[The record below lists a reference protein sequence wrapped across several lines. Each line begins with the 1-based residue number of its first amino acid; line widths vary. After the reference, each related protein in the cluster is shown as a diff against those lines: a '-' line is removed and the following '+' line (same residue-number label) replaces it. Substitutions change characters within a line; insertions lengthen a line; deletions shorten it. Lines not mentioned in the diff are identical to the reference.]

1 MPFHRD
7 LIYFI
12 GLYEILKSMVRR
24 SSRVAK
30 LRASANTDKSKGAK
44 KPQISKKKNVK
55 KRKKTSTVQAP
66 PVRGAWIMNKPEFR
80 TVIQSSLSPT
90 IERMEETDS
99 FPSSNRKLRR
109 LISNATQN
117 VYGDSATSQNS
128 LASQSVD
135 QDNRANHLLEGGQ
148 VEKELLEK
156 SNYALHSG
164 KKQKDGRKHSLP
176 YDVSRPF
183 ITPKMTPEIQR
194 DLEVIK
200 MRSFADP
207 KRFYK
212 KSDSRREIPKEFQ
225 LGTIIEGNN
234 EFKSARLSKKDRKQ
248 TIADELFSNKAVRR
262 YTGRVFEETQKAR
275 SNKRKKKYR

>member
-1 MPFHRD
+1 
-7 LIYFI
+7 
-12 GLYEILKSMVRR
+12 MVRR

-30 LRASANTDKSKGAK
+30 LHATANKDNLKGDKKS
-44 KPQISKKKNVK
+44 QVSKKKNVK

-90 IERMEETDS
+90 IEATEEADS

-109 LISNATQN
+109 LISSATQS

-128 LASQSVD
+128 LASQSVEQHNKAD
-135 QDNRANHLLEGGQ
+135 RLLEGGQ

-164 KKQKDGRKHSLP
+164 KKQNDGKNHPLP
-176 YDVSRPF
+176 HDVSRPF

-248 TIADELFSNKAVRR
+248 TIADELFSNKTVRR
-262 YTGRVFEETQKAR
+262 YTGRVFEETQQAR